1 MDQITINRAQYLF
14 WLRENFPELYYQ
26 ATMPLIST
34 AKQRG
39 LSGFFDTLVGG
50 FKSVVSSVTTALPS
64 LAKTYV
70 EYDVQKRLI
79 EANTKRAGQG
89 LPPVQY
95 DASGQLVVAGGIP
108 YTQAD
113 IAMAQQLQTGAPA
126 QDQSTLYWILGGLGV
141 LALLLFR
148 RD

>member
-1 MDQITINRAQYLF
+1 MDPITINRARYLA
-14 WLRENFPELYYQ
+14 WLREYFPELYFR
-26 ATMPLIST
+26 ATTQLLGT

-50 FKSVVSSVTTALPS
+50 FKSVVTSVTTALPS

-79 EANTKRAGQG
+79 EANTRRASQG

-95 DASGQLVVAGGIP
+95 DAAGQLVVAGGVP

-113 IAMAQQLQTGAPA
+113 LAMAQQLQSSPM
-126 QDQSTLYWILGGLGV
+126 QSNDTLYLLLGFGLV
-141 LALLLFR
+141 ALLLFR
-148 RD
+148 R

>member
-1 MDQITINRAQYLF
+1 MDRITINRAQYLF

-26 ATMPLIST
+26 TTTPLLVS

-39 LSGFFDTLVGG
+39 LAGFFDTLVGG
-50 FKSVVSSVTTALPS
+50 FKAVVSNVSAQLPG

-70 EYDVQKRLI
+70 EYDIQKRLI
-79 EANTKRAGQG
+79 DANNKRAAQG

-113 IAMAQQLQTGAPA
+113 LAMAQQLQSGALSGN
-126 QDQSTLYWILGGLGV
+126 DSTLYWILGGLG
-141 LALLLFR
+141 LLFLVLR
-148 RD
+148 R